1 MLDWENRQQPNLW
14 RHLLAYAASIVSL
27 TPLSI
32 VISDAA
38 GNQILH
44 RDPDFAEKEP
54 DASIEAERPAKSL
67 DRDRALVGFLRP
79 HR

>member
-1 MLDWENRQQPNLW
+1 
-14 RHLLAYAASIVSL
+14 
-27 TPLSI
+27 